1 MKIQEVTYYNKALG
15 WRFEPIEFGQLSL
28 LVGISGVGKTQII
41 RGIADL
47 KKVANGKSLNGVCW
61 NITFVSSGLKYRWEG
76 EFEVQDVE
84 VFIDGDEDEDRYK
97 IISEYVYKEN
107 ELLIERDGSN
117 VKFKDREL
125 PKLSPF
131 KSMVEVLSEE
141 DDISP
146 IQQGFDR
153 VFYRRPMDNVTAEIH
168 VGIPYEILS
177 EKYSTITSV
186 QESDLPTQVKLG
198 LTYKCFPEVFSQI
211 KYRFTNIFPQVE
223 DIKLE
228 PVKEKRLPFLVA
240 GFPFLYIKEKGVDS
254 WIFQKSI
261 SSGMYKTLMQIT
273 DLYLLPD
280 NSLVLIDEFEN
291 SLGVNCIDVLTE
303 DLLSDRRGMQFIL
316 TSHHPY
322 IINNIDLTDW
332 KIVTRKGGV
341 VRVKDAEQLHLGR
354 SKHQA
359 FIQLMNL
366 DEYREG
372 IEIE

>member
-1 MKIQEVTYYNKALG
+1 MKIQEVTYCNKALD

-41 RGIADL
+41 KGIADL

-61 NITFVSSGLKYRWEG
+61 NISFVSSGLNYRWKG

-84 VFIDGDEDEDRYK
+84 YFIDSDEDEDRYK
-97 IISEYVYKEN
+97 VISEYVYKGN
-107 ELLIERDGSN
+107 ELLIERDGSY
-117 VKFKDREL
+117 VKFKDREM

-153 VFYRRPMDNVTAEIH
+153 VFYRRPTDNVTTEIH
-168 VGIPYEILS
+168 VGIPYEVLS
-177 EKYSTITSV
+177 ESYLNIKSL

-198 LTYKCFPEVFSQI
+198 LTYKCFPEVFNQI

-223 DIKLE
+223 YIKLE
-228 PVKEKRLPFLVA
+228 PVKEKRLPFLAA
-240 GFPFLYIKEKGVDS
+240 GFPLLYIKEKGVDN

-332 KIVTRKGGV
+332 KIVTRKGGI

>member
-1 MKIQEVTYYNKALG
+1 MKIQEVTYCNKALD

-61 NITFVSSGLKYRWEG
+61 NISFVSSGLNYRWKG

-84 VFIDGDEDEDRYK
+84 YFIDSDEDEDRYK
-97 IISEYVYKEN
+97 VISEYVYKGN
-107 ELLIERDGSN
+107 ELLIERDGSY
-117 VKFKDREL
+117 VKFKDREM

-153 VFYRRPMDNVTAEIH
+153 VFYRRPTDNVTTEIH
-168 VGIPYEILS
+168 VGIPYEVLS
-177 EKYSTITSV
+177 ESYLNIKSL

-198 LTYKCFPEVFSQI
+198 LTYKCFPEVFNQI

-223 DIKLE
+223 YIKLE
-228 PVKEKRLPFLVA
+228 PVKEKRLPFLAA
-240 GFPFLYIKEKGVDS
+240 GFPLLYIKEKGVDN

-332 KIVTRKGGV
+332 KIVTRKGGI

>member
-1 MKIQEVTYYNKALG
+1 MKIQEVTYCNKALG
-15 WRFEPIEFGQLSL
+15 WRFEPIEFGHLSL

-61 NITFVSSGLKYRWEG
+61 NINFVSSGFNYRWQG

-84 VFIDGDEDEDRYK
+84 YFIDGDEDEDRYK
-97 IISEYVYKEN
+97 VISEYIYKEN
-107 ELLIERDGSN
+107 ELLIERDGSY
-117 VKFKDREL
+117 VRFKDRDM

-153 VFYRRPMDNVTAEIH
+153 VFYRRPTDNVTAEIH
-168 VGIPYEILS
+168 VGIPYEVLS
-177 EKYSTITSV
+177 ESYSNIKSL

-198 LTYKCFPEVFSQI
+198 LTCKCFPEVFNQI
-211 KYRFTNIFPQVE
+211 KYRFTSIFPQVE

-240 GFPFLYIKEKGVDS
+240 GFPFLYIKEKGVDH

-303 DLLSDRRGMQFIL
+303 DLLSDPRGMQFIL

-332 KIVTRKGGV
+332 KIVTRKGGI

>member
-1 MKIQEVTYYNKALG
+1 MKIQEVTYCNKALD

-47 KKVANGKSLNGVCW
+47 KKVANGKSINGVCW
-61 NITFVSSGLKYRWEG
+61 NISFVSSGLNYRWKG

-84 VFIDGDEDEDRYK
+84 YFIDSDEDEDRYK
-97 IISEYVYKEN
+97 VISEYVYKEN
-107 ELLIERDGSN
+107 ELLIERDGSY
-117 VKFKDREL
+117 VKFKDREM

-153 VFYRRPMDNVTAEIH
+153 VFYRRPTDNVTTEIH
-168 VGIPYEILS
+168 VGIPYEVLS
-177 EKYSTITSV
+177 ESYLNIKSL

-198 LTYKCFPEVFSQI
+198 LTYKCFPEVFNQI

-228 PVKEKRLPFLVA
+228 PVKEKRLPFLAA
-240 GFPFLYIKEKGVDS
+240 GFPFLYIKEKGVDN

-332 KIVTRKGGV
+332 KIVTRKGGI

>member
-146 IQQGFDR
+146 IQQ
-153 VFYRRPMDNVTAEIH
+153 
-168 VGIPYEILS
+168 
-177 EKYSTITSV
+177 
-186 QESDLPTQVKLG
+186 
-198 LTYKCFPEVFSQI
+198 
-211 KYRFTNIFPQVE
+211 
-223 DIKLE
+223 
-228 PVKEKRLPFLVA
+228 
-240 GFPFLYIKEKGVDS
+240 
-254 WIFQKSI
+254 
-261 SSGMYKTLMQIT
+261 
-273 DLYLLPD
+273 
-280 NSLVLIDEFEN
+280 
-291 SLGVNCIDVLTE
+291 
-303 DLLSDRRGMQFIL
+303 
-316 TSHHPY
+316 
-322 IINNIDLTDW
+322 
-332 KIVTRKGGV
+332 
-341 VRVKDAEQLHLGR
+341 
-354 SKHQA
+354 
-359 FIQLMNL
+359 
-366 DEYREG
+366 
-372 IEIE
+372 

>member
-1 MKIQEVTYYNKALG
+1 MKIQEVTYCNKALD

-61 NITFVSSGLKYRWEG
+61 NISFVSSGLNYRWKG

-84 VFIDGDEDEDRYK
+84 YFIDSDEDEDRYK
-97 IISEYVYKEN
+97 VISEYVYKGN
-107 ELLIERDGSN
+107 ELLIERDGSY
-117 VKFKDREL
+117 VKFKDREM

-153 VFYRRPMDNVTAEIH
+153 VFYRRPTDNVTTEIH
-168 VGIPYEILS
+168 VGIPYEVLS
-177 EKYSTITSV
+177 ESYLNIKSL

-198 LTYKCFPEVFSQI
+198 LTYKCFPEVFNQI

-228 PVKEKRLPFLVA
+228 PVKEKRLPFLAA
-240 GFPFLYIKEKGVDS
+240 GFPFLYIKEKGVDN

-332 KIVTRKGGV
+332 KIVTRKGGI